1 MGNHTYRDD
10 SCVEIGA
17 NRWFHDNWRDS
28 RPNVDQPSIIA
39 DVGNVDCAN
48 YRCFISFL
56 LGKDQKDGSHAMKN
70 LLLLVA
76 LSLTLFS
83 FSCEVFERATPIP
96 KEKEAFIG
104 VWLSQSGYKLH
115 IKAAGTATITQLVN
129 SHDPDFDSL
138 NIKVAP
144 PIIEDI
150 LVKFKTDS
158 ILMVIKPLVYAKE
171 FRIDRYPY
179 HDGDL
184 SKIVLN
190 GVTLIK
196 KLE

>member
-1 MGNHTYRDD
+1 
-10 SCVEIGA
+10 VEIGA

-28 RPNVDQPSIIA
+28 RSNSYQSSNIA

-48 YRCFISFL
+48 HWSSLSYL
-56 LGKDQKDGSHAMKN
+56 LGKNEKDGTIAMKN
-70 LLLLVA
+70 PLMVVP
-76 LSLTLFS
+76 LTLMLFS
-83 FSCEVFERATPIP
+83 ISCEVFERVTPIP

-104 VWLSQSGYKLH
+104 VWLSRSGYKLH

-129 SHDPDFDSL
+129 SNDSDFDTL

-150 LVKFKTDS
+150 RIEFKGDS

-179 HDGDL
+179 RDEDT

-190 GVTLIK
+190 GVTLIR